1 MFFFFDKC
9 STTSIFW
16 RYICPILMVTYYGP
30 IVHMHWNHLPF
41 SSWCVG
47 ITTTLTGCF
56 FAISRPMKRSLAPF
70 LFQFPI
76 KEDPKIPYDLSCLV
90 LENSKCLKSN
100 PPWLFVLEK
109 MAELYVTNT
118 ETTDN
123 SDHVF
128 LFCFAP
134 VALTRKAG
142 GLHGPAAWWWSEGQ
156 LHISV
161 AFFTLAV
168 YRCFRK

>member
-1 MFFFFDKC
+1 MFFLINAP
-9 STTSIFW
+9 TTSIFW
-16 RYICPILMVTYYGP
+16 RYIFPILMVTYYGP

-47 ITTTLTGCF
+47 TTTTLTGCF
-56 FAISRPMKRSLAPF
+56 FAISRPMKRSIPVPVPNQGRSQNPLRSE
-70 LFQFPI
+70 LFGAGFF
-76 KEDPKIPYDLSCLV
+76 

-109 MAELYVTNT
+109 MAELYVTNK

-123 SDHVF
+123 SHHLF
-128 LFCFAP
+128 FCFCFAP

-142 GLHGPAAWWWSEGQ
+142 GLHGPAAWWINRRGSSIFPW
-156 LHISV
+156 H
-161 AFFTLAV
+161 FFH
-168 YRCFRK
+168 